1 MDNIRYTGNNEIPQN
16 RKLFVKEQNKKIEE
30 LDKLYD
36 KCMDLKFKNT
46 GSKIT
51 IPINMFRRFT
61 DIILLQKR
69 SLVYEIGEKLEYDS
83 LLTQNSELKQ
93 KVTENEISN
102 IVDEEY
108 IVDDSDEDILN
119 KDIDLDTGTIVTL
132 IRKSRRTH
140 EFPLSKHLLN
150 HLPYSD
156 NLDSPIFPELY
167 NEDEQKLNDN
177 LAKPRLFMQSLL
189 KVGNRQHATL
199 HSFRVTFNNQL
210 LNLGCGIED
219 RQKLLAH
226 SSSETT
232 KIYTHPNIDLAR
244 DYVDQLPDYFK

>member
-119 KDIDLDTGTIVTL
+119 KDIDLDTEDDTL
-132 IRKSRRTH
+132 ESFTKVNKDGNSVDQYFKNT
-140 EFPLSKHLLN
+140 ELSPFDDNKNSSLCQAEINSAYVLNGKWESSTFNFGKEDFGLL
-150 HLPYSD
+150 SD
-156 NLDSPIFPELY
+156 KKNNSVDMP
-167 NEDEQKLNDN
+167 
-177 LAKPRLFMQSLL
+177 
-189 KVGNRQHATL
+189 VGNKQPID
-199 HSFRVTFNNQL
+199 NE
-210 LNLGCGIED
+210 LNMNYY
-219 RQKLLAH
+219 KL
-226 SSSETT
+226 
-232 KIYTHPNIDLAR
+232 R
-244 DYVDQLPDYFK
+244 

>member
-16 RKLFVKEQNKKIEE
+16 RKLFVKEQNKKIED

-69 SLVYEIGEKLEYDS
+69 SYLYEIGEKLEYDS

-93 KVTENEISN
+93 KITENEINN

-108 IVDDSDEDILN
+108 NFDDNDEDILN
-119 KDIDLDTGTIVTL
+119 KDIDLDTEDDTVESFAEENKDVNYIDQYFKNT
-132 IRKSRRTH
+132 
-140 EFPLSKHLLN
+140 ELSPFDDDKNCSLCQAEVNSAFVLN
-150 HLPYSD
+150 GSW
-156 NLDSPIFPELY
+156 E
-167 NEDEQKLNDN
+167 
-177 LAKPRLFMQSLL
+177 
-189 KVGNRQHATL
+189 
-199 HSFRVTFNNQL
+199 
-210 LNLGCGIED
+210 
-219 RQKLLAH
+219 
-226 SSSETT
+226 SSSFKFGKGDFGLLSDKKDNSTDRPIGN
-232 KIYTHPNIDLAR
+232 KQPIDNELDMNYYKLR
-244 DYVDQLPDYFK
+244 